1 MKNQI
6 IQKTILSVLAV
17 AAIPALAS
25 AATKQYI
32 GTYTVGTTAS
42 SEETYIQFEETSADN
57 TVFTSQVKVN
67 SMLADSGGTGSSCS
81 WCQLDTDIKKKGLL
95 WYSSIGS
102 KTIKTTTTGTYTGP
116 ASSKG
121 GNDTYRFYVTNDNHF
136 SNSGQVTVTTQS

>member
-6 IQKTILSVLAV
+6 IQKTILSVLVV

-42 SEETYIQFEETSADN
+42 SEESYIQFEERSSTN
-57 TVFTSQVKVN
+57 KNITSQVKVN
-67 SMLADSGGTGSSCS
+67 SLLADSGGSTWS
-81 WCQLDTDIKKKGLL
+81 WCHLDTNIKKKGLV
-95 WYSSIGS
+95 WYSSIAATTINTS
-102 KTIKTTTTGTYTGP
+102 KTGTYTGP

-136 SNSGQVTVTTQS
+136 SNSGQITVTTNS